1 MKNPKPIYYAA
12 LGFFIGSWALGAENN
27 VLKLDDVRQEVLAHN
42 PAVQAA
48 QSRAQARKD
57 AVSLERTLPA
67 PEVSY
72 ERWGIGAGEAAEE
85 NWYGIRQKFP
95 FPTKFSRRARS
106 AEHEARAEAYHAIG
120 TERDLLLEA
129 DKAYFDLFLYSQAL
143 PLMQEN
149 INLLRRFLGS
159 GNAKYA
165 TGQIAQTDL
174 IRAQTELTKLLNQQI
189 TLEQERVS
197 TELTLKTLMN
207 HAFEDALGIPE
218 APVLRELPKIKA
230 LEEWALGHR
239 PEVKAAEHH
248 IEHFQADRAVAKQE
262 YVPDFEIRYAYR
274 ERPLGED
281 DSFIMAGIELPFVWF
296 SRPRALNRIAEQR
309 LTEAQASL
317 ASLQLETRAAL
328 WKAWTAAE
336 TARRSVVLIETT
348 LIPQARQAQNTM
360 EKAYTTGHARFL
372 EWLDT
377 QRVRLDAEL
386 EWVTQLRTYGQGV
399 ADLERLLGNR
409 LTEIADEK

>member
-1 MKNPKPIYYAA
+1 MKYPKPVFYAA
-12 LGFFIGSWALGAENN
+12 LGFLIGTSAFGAEND
-27 VLKLDDVRQEVLAHN
+27 VLKLDDVRREVLAHN

-72 ERWGIGAGEAAEE
+72 ERWGIGGDAAAEE

-95 FPTKFSRRARS
+95 FPTKFSRQARS
-106 AEHEARAEAYHAIG
+106 SEHEARAEEYHAIG

-129 DKAYFDLFLYSQAL
+129 EKAYFDLFFYSRAL

-189 TLEQERVS
+189 TLEQEKVS

-207 HAFEDALGIPE
+207 HPFEDDLGVPE
-218 APVLRELPKIKA
+218 TPLLHELPKVA
-230 LEEWALGHR
+230 VLEQWALSHR

-248 IEHFQADRAVAKQE
+248 IEHFQADRSVAKQE
-262 YVPDFEIRYAYR
+262 YIPDFEIRYAYR

-281 DSFIMAGIELPFVWF
+281 DSFIMAGIELPFLWF
-296 SRPRALNRIAEQR
+296 SRPRALNRIAGQK
-309 LTEAQASL
+309 LTEAEADL

-336 TARRSVVLIETT
+336 TARRSAVLIETT

-377 QRVRLDAEL
+377 QRIRLDAEL
-386 EWVTQLRTYGQGV
+386 EWVTQLRIYGQGV
-399 ADLERLLGNR
+399 AVLERLLGNR
-409 LTEIADEK
+409 LTEITYEK